1 MAKEKKPKA
10 RAVTKDDLAQVE
22 ERKKSR
28 EQAGPDDLS
37 SLIESVQASLGGAAK
52 IQHLHDV
59 RTPYGIRRPT
69 GVADLDMALKGGFP
83 GGTMNQVFGPDG
95 AGKDLITNH
104 IIAEN
109 QRIHGEKA
117 NAFWMSFGYKP
128 DLPFMRMAGCQ
139 IAMTDEELRV
149 AGIDP
154 ALATPEQRGRDM
166 GHILY
171 VDLGNI
177 EAMENPAEVLLTAV
191 IKLVRSNRFQVGFV
205 NELGSGETKDSVV
218 KGMAEDAK
226 VATWAGLMTTFI
238 QKFYTAMR
246 MPGDD
251 MNETTIF
258 MILPV
263 RANMDSFT
271 SKFVK
276 HSQPSG
282 YALKHAK
289 AVDLH
294 VKSGQVFRDKAGR
307 VIRKD
312 INWKIAK
319 GKLGISEGD
328 EGTYQFVPGSG
339 IDLLGGMVN
348 TAKAFGIIHRHGA
361 FYQILDYED
370 KIKGGMEGVLAVL
383 RSSEKLTDEVK
394 AAVREQMSM
403 GVVADPSDIEDGGY
417 ASEEGDDG

>member
-1 MAKEKKPKA
+1 MAREKKAKDK
-10 RAVTKDDLAQVE
+10 AVTKDDLAQIE
-22 ERKKSR
+22 ARKKSR
-28 EQAGPDDLS
+28 LHDGPDDLS
-37 SLIESVQASLGGAAK
+37 GLIASVQESLGGAAK

-83 GGTMNQVFGPDG
+83 AGTMNQVFGPDG

-109 QRIHGEKA
+109 QRVHGEKA

-139 IAMTDEELRV
+139 IAVTDDELRA

-154 ALATPEQRGRDM
+154 ALATPEQRGRDV
-166 GHILY
+166 GNLLF

-177 EAMENPAEVLLTAV
+177 AAMENPAEVLLTAV
-191 IKLVRSNRFQVGFV
+191 IKLVRSNRFQIGFV

-218 KGMAEDAK
+218 KGLADDAK
-226 VATWAGLMTTFI
+226 VATWAGLVTTFI

-258 MILPV
+258 MMLPV

-271 SKFVK
+271 SKYVK

-294 VKSGQVFRDKAGR
+294 VKSGQVFRDKAGH
-307 VIRKD
+307 ILRKD

-328 EGTYQFVPGSG
+328 EGVYQFVPGEG
-339 IDLLGGMVN
+339 IDLLGGMIN

-361 FYQILDYED
+361 YYQVLDYED
-370 KIKGGMEGVLAVL
+370 KIKGGIEGVTELLRANAQLAQ
-383 RSSEKLTDEVK
+383 E
-394 AAVREQMSM
+394 VREAVHKQMSM
-403 GVVADPSDIEDGGY
+403 GVVADPSDLEDEDG
-417 ASEEGDDG
+417 

>member
-1 MAKEKKPKA
+1 MAKAKKAKKK
-10 RAVTKDDLAQVE
+10 AVTKTDLAQIE
-22 ERKKSR
+22 ERRKSKL
-28 EQAGPDDLS
+28 QSGPDDLS
-37 SLIESVQASLGGAAK
+37 NLIASVQADLGGAAK

-69 GVADLDMALKGGFP
+69 GVADLDLALKGGFP
-83 GGTMNQVFGPDG
+83 AGTLNQVFGPDG
-95 AGKDLITNH
+95 SGKDLITNH

-109 QRIHGEKA
+109 QVVHGVKS

-128 DLPFMRMAGCQ
+128 DLPFMRMAGCR
-139 IAMTDEELRV
+139 IAMSDEELRT

-154 ALATPEQRGRDM
+154 ALATPEQRGADM
-166 GHILY
+166 GNILF

-177 EAMENPAEVLLTAV
+177 EAMENPAETLLTAV
-191 IKLVRSNRFQVGFV
+191 IKLVRSNRFQVGFI
-205 NELGSGETKDSVV
+205 NELGSGETKHAVV
-218 KGMAEDAK
+218 KGMEEDAK
-226 VATWAGLMTTFI
+226 VASWANLVTTFI

-251 MNETTIF
+251 MNETTLF
-258 MILPV
+258 MMLPV

-276 HSQPSG
+276 FSQPSG

-289 AVDLH
+289 AIDLH
-294 VKSGQVFRDKAGR
+294 VKSGQVFRNTSGH
-307 VIRKD
+307 ILRKD
-312 INWKIAK
+312 INWKISK
-319 GKLGISEGD
+319 GKLGISEGA
-328 EGTYQFVPGSG
+328 EGTYQFVMGEG

-370 KIKGGMEGVLAVL
+370 KIKGGLAGVLELL
-383 RSSEKLTDEVK
+383 RKNPELAREVK
-394 AAVREQMSM
+394 AEVHEQMRQ
-403 GVVADPSDIEDGGY
+403 GVVADPEDL
-417 ASEEGDDG
+417 EDDDG